1 MERIP
6 VGIQINQV
14 AIDLTSEADLSESLN
29 SLIYF
34 IYTKEH
40 KFIDRE
46 FLHKWLTT
54 PRYQLAPK
62 SAMP

>member
-29 SLIYF
+29 SLIHF

-46 FLHKWLTT
+46 Y
-54 PRYQLAPK
+54 RII
-62 SAMP
+62 

>member
-46 FLHKWLTT
+46 
-54 PRYQLAPK
+54 YIII
-62 SAMP
+62 